1 MAENGRIAMLSE
13 ELKKLKEV
21 IDRIHPQLAYERVS
35 YNILSS
41 QYGQLVERNAKL
53 EEGIAKSVETSRQIV
68 AEGHEEMKRLKASAG
83 ELYARAYSK
92 FKEVENLLEESDRR
106 AVKKHLKELEEI
118 KT

>member
-53 EEGIAKSVETSRQIV
+53 TEENAKLEEGIAKSVETSRQIV

-92 FKEVENLLEESDRR
+92 FKEVENL
-106 AVKKHLKELEEI
+106 
-118 KT
+118 